1 MRRFVL
7 ILLSA
12 IAWFAPG
19 RDISRAAEVFTN
31 RPLLAIWRDSEG
43 LHRGSEAPYLRI
55 AIWNDGRIVFAK
67 DPGKWSHELRE
78 GRIDA
83 AQLAKLKQA
92 VEKTG
97 VFELKGNCYLVPD
110 APVDCVMVDLGG
122 KQQMLYW
129 DEVESPNY
137 GINIAPKEHHLKF
150 VSCWKEVNRLALNAI
165 PKESQPYTNR
175 FQRPPE
181 SWRLKKP
188 IQSE

>member
-1 MRRFVL
+1 MKRLL
-7 ILLSA
+7 ILVCGAMALAGS
-12 IAWFAPG
+12 
-19 RDISRAAEVFTN
+19 AAENTAPIAGSTN
-31 RPLLAIWRDSEG
+31 RPLLAIWRDNEG
-43 LHRGSEAPYLRI
+43 MRPGSEAPYLRI
-55 AIWNDGRIVFAK
+55 AIWADGRVVYAK
-67 DPGKWSHELRE
+67 DPAKWSHDLRE

-83 AQLAKLKQA
+83 ERVAELKKA
-92 VEKTG
+92 IEATG

-110 APVDCVMVDLGG
+110 GPMDCVMFDFGA

-129 DEVESPNY
+129 DEVETAGY

-150 VSCWKEVNRLALNAI
+150 MKSWKEVNQLAVKAI
-165 PKESQPYTNR
+165 PQSSQPHPER